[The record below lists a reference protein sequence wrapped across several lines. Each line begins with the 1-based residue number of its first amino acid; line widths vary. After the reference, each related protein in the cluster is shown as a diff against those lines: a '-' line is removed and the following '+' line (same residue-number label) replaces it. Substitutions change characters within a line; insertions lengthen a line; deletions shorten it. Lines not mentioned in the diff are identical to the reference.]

1 MSPEQIRQLRE
12 RLKMT
17 QEEFARRLGLE
28 TRGAV
33 SRLESGSRQPT
44 GPLLALLLLLS
55 EQTERAD
62 TRR

>member
-1 MSPEQIRQLRE
+1 MTPDQIRTLRE

-17 QEEFARRLGLE
+17 QAEFARRLGLE

-33 SRLESGSRQPT
+33 SRLESGSRKPA

-55 EQTERAD
+55 EQAQRTPRS
-62 TRR
+62 

>member
-1 MSPEQIRQLRE
+1 MRPEQIRALRE

-33 SRLESGSRQPT
+33 SRLESGSRAPT
-44 GPLLALLLLLS
+44 GPLLAFLLHLA
-55 EQTERAD
+55 EETERAD
-62 TRR
+62 ARS